1 MVIKKK
7 IRVMVFYLSKF
18 LNKRHWNKKIYEK
31 KYVVELRLSKAIMIN
46 DPLKMKIIKSD
57 VTFHIRLK
65 LYHKSYL
72 FLAVE

>member
-1 MVIKKK
+1 MVIKK
-7 IRVMVFYLSKF
+7 IRVMVFYLSKS
-18 LNKRHWNKKIYEK
+18 LNKRHWNKKYMKK

-46 DPLKMKIIKSD
+46 DPVKLKIIKTD
-57 VTFHIRLK
+57 VTFHLRLK

>member
-1 MVIKKK
+1 MK
-7 IRVMVFYLSKF
+7 
-18 LNKRHWNKKIYEK
+18 K

-46 DPLKMKIIKSD
+46 DPIKMKIIKTD

-72 FLAVE
+72 FLAEEYVCDV